1 MSKEEQM
8 KIFNLVTL
16 ILTIIAGLNVGILGL
31 ADFDVLAAIFGGT
44 AGVVTRIVFVIL
56 GLCALWQL
64 VPFFQ
69 AINSSEITAERHV

>member
-1 MSKEEQM
+1 MEEQM

-16 ILTIIAGLNVGILGL
+16 ILAIIAGLNVGIEGL
-31 ADFDVLAAIFGGT
+31 SNFDVLAAIFGGAT
-44 AGVVTRIVFVIL
+44 GVLTRIIFVIL

-69 AINSSEITAERHV
+69 AWGSNEIEAERHPG

>member
-1 MSKEEQM
+1 MSMEEQM

-31 ADFDVLAAIFGGT
+31 ANFDVLAAIFGGA

-69 AINSSEITAERHV
+69 AINSNETSAERHV